1 MVLSNDTYDVS
12 ISYDLYYSYIKIMD
26 LLYYS
31 MINLSSLA
39 VIKIN
44 VRKLYI
50 YFEKIVRNFTKI
62 KTILNIQ
69 KYMNSRTF
77 NLANK

>member
-12 ISYDLYYSYIKIMD
+12 ISYDLYYSYIQIMD
-26 LLYYS
+26 LLYYN

-39 VIKIN
+39 VIKKN

-62 KTILNIQ
+62 KTILNNQ

-77 NLANK
+77 YLANK

>member
-1 MVLSNDTYDVS
+1 MVLSNDTYDVL
-12 ISYDLYYSYIKIMD
+12 ISCDLYYSYIKIMD

-31 MINLSSLA
+31 MKNLSSLA